1 MELKYFGSMDC
12 REEYAKTAY
21 FVMKYMNRLVQLMK
35 EMLETGYGK
44 DSKNAQKQLNM
55 RICKLANPNEC

>member
-1 MELKYFGSMDC
+1 MELKYYGSMDC
-12 REEYAKTAY
+12 RGKYAKTAN
-21 FVMKYMNRLVQLMK
+21 FVMKYMNRLVQLM
-35 EMLETGYGK
+35 EMLETVYGK

>member
-1 MELKYFGSMDC
+1 LVPWIAGGK
-12 REEYAKTAY
+12 YAKTAN
-21 FVMKYMNRLVQLMK
+21 FVMK

>member
-1 MELKYFGSMDC
+1 LKESGRKNGSMDC
-12 REEYAKTAY
+12 RGKYAKTAN
-21 FVMKYMNRLVQLMK
+21 FVMK